1 VQLPRDLI
9 RNLFISYLFEEGDRG
24 MGPKSPFS
32 DIEMMVKKDHKK
44 GLVHFHRGSRDLMAN
59 VIWYYFIC
67 LICTVSNYD
76 DDM

>member
-1 VQLPRDLI
+1 
-9 RNLFISYLFEEGDRG
+9 